1 MLWNPQVAIAVFI
14 GLTAMVE
21 DVLRREI
28 PNWIPVTALVGG
40 LAASM
45 WTSGWAGLG
54 SSILGSLL
62 GFVVFLVFYILG
74 GMGGGD
80 VKLMGGFGAVLGAS
94 RVLEAA
100 LWTAG
105 LGGVMAAVAV
115 GYSVLRKSKARP
127 VDPNGKS
134 SMHIPYAPAI
144 ALGSWL
150 ALVPRG

>member
-1 MLWNPQVAIAVFI
+1 MVWNPQIALAVFI

-21 DVLRREI
+21 DLLRREI

-40 LAASM
+40 LTVSVWM
-45 WTSGWAGLG
+45 SGWSGLG
-54 SSILGSLL
+54 SSLLGSLL
-62 GFVVFLVFYILG
+62 GFVVFLLFYILG

-80 VKLMGGFGAVLGAS
+80 VKLMGGLGAVLGAN

-105 LGGVMAAVAV
+105 LGGILAALAV
-115 GYSVLRKSKARP
+115 GYSALQGRKTQAVSGEK
-127 VDPNGKS
+127 KS
-134 SMHIPYAPAI
+134 SLHIPYAPAI
-144 ALGSWL
+144 ALGAWL